1 MPQHKRRENYTILPT
16 CSLTTMQKPTNRY
29 VSYAVNF
36 RTCLNARS
44 QAWICRQSSYRE
56 LASFSF
62 GCNTPTAILSLA
74 YHVSNTSEANTCFRF
89 TEIIRS
95 DHLQYHLTHYFSLLI
110 ASSTL
115 TQQINSQKPSAILKS
130 TCSLLGPE
138 DHVRSARLALSAW

>member
-1 MPQHKRRENYTILPT
+1 MPQHKRRENSTILPT

-29 VSYAVNF
+29 ITSLDLSAE
-36 RTCLNARS
+36 
-44 QAWICRQSSYRE
+44 SSYRE

-62 GCNTPTAILSLA
+62 GYNTPIAILPLA

-89 TEIIRS
+89 TEMIRS
-95 DHLQYHLTHYFSLLI
+95 DHLRYHLTHYFSLLI

>member
-1 MPQHKRRENYTILPT
+1 MPQHKRRENSTILPT
-16 CSLTTMQKPTNRY
+16 CSLITMQKPTNRY
-29 VSYAVNF
+29 VNYAVNF

-44 QAWICRQSSYRE
+44 QAWIS
-56 LASFSF
+56 
-62 GCNTPTAILSLA
+62 ILPLA

-95 DHLQYHLTHYFSLLI
+95 DHLRYHLTHYFSLPI

-115 TQQINSQKPSAILKS
+115 TQQINSRKPSAILKS